1 MTALAFVLTLEDKHR
16 FPTSRDVGPYL
27 GLVPAQDQSGDT
39 DRRLGITKT
48 GDRLVRTLLVQA
60 AHYVLG
66 PFGPDTDLR
75 RWGLRRIEHGMNKK
89 KALVAVARKPAVLL
103 HRLWVT
109 GATYH
114 PLRNAERT
122 AAMT

>member
-1 MTALAFVLTLEDKHR
+1 MTSG
-16 FPTSRDVGPYL
+16 PTWGWCPRRTSPE
-27 GLVPAQDQSGDT
+27 DT